1 MEKLTI
7 SYRLKSAEEDPH
19 GTWYFHK
26 EYNRVVLK
34 SARKEAERLS
44 LKGYDQVEIL
54 LKTEDDPEIQ
64 EYWQN
69 GKLLFKIF

>member
-7 SYRLKSAEEDPH
+7 SYRLKSAEEVPN
-19 GTWYFHK
+19 GQWYVHK

-44 LKGYDQVEIL
+44 LKG
-54 LKTEDDPEIQ
+54 
-64 EYWQN
+64 
-69 GKLLFKIF
+69 

>member
-7 SYRLKSAEEDPH
+7 NYRLESGEQN

-34 SARKEAERLS
+34 SAREEARRLS
-44 LKGYDQVEIL
+44 LKENDQVEII
-54 LKTEDDPEIQ
+54 LKTEDDPAIQ

-69 GKLLFKIF
+69 GKLIFKIF